1 MPACLPR
8 SGSPSSLRPN
18 TSLWTAGLGAINSRL
33 SPGGQVQYDYPF
45 QIRELELELVERSN
59 CSWQVGT
66 QPKPTKMIKETN

>member
-8 SGSPSSLRPN
+8 SGSPSSLLPN